1 MNKEFNEDE
10 YMVGEPLEFKE
21 PVTIVSPRVS
31 FVKEFTEA
39 GKCNCITC
47 KHVAEMRKLIPDE
60 DLCNKVMAITD
71 DLYESMAGEVMELE
85 QINGILREQ
94 NEDIIKANTR
104 VEKEKEVLREEQ
116 RKYFAQDWIKDR
128 KE

>member
-1 MNKEFNEDE
+1 MNK
-10 YMVGEPLEFKE
+10 
-21 PVTIVSPRVS
+21 
-31 FVKEFTEA
+31 

-47 KHVAEMRKLIPDE
+47 KHVAEMHKLIPDE
-60 DLCNKVMAITD
+60 DLCNKVMAVTD
-71 DLYESMAGEVMELE
+71 DLFDGMASENIELE
-85 QINGILREQ
+85 QFNGILREQ